1 VGRATATIDCARP
14 ALQQNHGRSRAL
26 FRGVHAPSS
35 SSSESSPPLHLL
47 LPVSVHSIKFPIW
60 PALSSSTCTIRCLLA
75 ASFPSVVAGACTY
88 FFFR

>member
-1 VGRATATIDCARP
+1 VGRATATIDRARP

-26 FRGVHAPSS
+26 FREVHAPRPS
-35 SSSESSPPLHLL
+35 SSPPLHLL

-75 ASFPSVVAGACTY
+75 ASFPSVVAGACT
-88 FFFR
+88 